1 MFFRCFDIFVAL
13 YTSFVYLMSQF
24 HLRNHHYNHSFN
36 LSQAYKVT
44 FHQIELTW
52 FHPHLYCWFHMVLE
66 RIMWWNH
73 FPCHYD
79 CLNNALCGGDDAN
92 GFLKI
97 LLNMCFVSNM
107 HLSFSVLYSNT
118 VLVVFYN
125 GIGVFSSKLSI
136 LDFVFGR
143 STNTFFPI

>member
-1 MFFRCFDIFVAL
+1 MIA
-13 YTSFVYLMSQF
+13 
-24 HLRNHHYNHSFN
+24 
-36 LSQAYKVT
+36 
-44 FHQIELTW
+44 
-52 FHPHLYCWFHMVLE
+52 
-66 RIMWWNH
+66 
-73 FPCHYD
+73 
-79 CLNNALCGGDDAN
+79 LNNALCGGDDAN

-107 HLSFSVLYSNT
+107 HLSFSVRYSNT

-125 GIGVFSSKLSI
+125 GIGGFSSKLSI